1 LSIVSRP
8 SVFSEDSAADV
19 MSAVTL
25 ELSDLLT
32 SIPFSFS
39 SKLVSV
45 SW

>member
-1 LSIVSRP
+1 MSIVSKP
-8 SVFSEDSAADV
+8 SVFSEESGADV

-25 ELSDLLT
+25 EFSDLLT